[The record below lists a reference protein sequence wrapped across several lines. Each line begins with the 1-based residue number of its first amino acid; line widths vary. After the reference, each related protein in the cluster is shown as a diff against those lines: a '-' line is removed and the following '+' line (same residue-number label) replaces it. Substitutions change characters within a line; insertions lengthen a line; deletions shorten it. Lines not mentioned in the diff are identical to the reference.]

1 MQPVVIKSFVYGI
14 RSDHFAQISLFPV
27 WDRTQS
33 ENEMK
38 HMNSKYTTTISE
50 LDILF
55 GFATKEKKQLED
67 FHPESGNFEQGLIGF
82 ISGDR

>member
-14 RSDHFAQISLFPV
+14 RSDHFAQISLFPI
-27 WDRTQS
+27 WGKTQS

-50 LDILF
+50 LDNLF
-55 GFATKEKKQLED
+55 GSATKEKMQLEG
-67 FHPESGNFEQGLIGF
+67 FHPEFGNFEQGLMGF